1 MIHIDFKQKVNLFDL
16 NKPWGRL
23 MYQPKLHAWRYEY
36 SQTKHERERT
46 KALNKGRENI
56 NSKSISDG
64 QMNKMHGKDND
75 LEL

>member
-46 KALNKGRENI
+46 KALNKERENI
-56 NSKSISDG
+56 NSKSISANHI
-64 QMNKMHGKDND
+64 NKNRGND
-75 LEL
+75 DELEM